1 MAKQSPNIEAIWN
14 DYKQTNDLNLRNKII
29 ESYSWLVNYTISQMN
44 LPKNIIID
52 NDDFRSIGML
62 ALIES
67 IEKFDITLGTKF
79 ETYAVIRIKGKIK
92 DELRNLDLLS
102 RTARKKVTEI
112 YQTKET
118 LTKEENREVSIDEIR
133 QKLNLSQEQF
143 QSYLAALDTSRAYSA
158 ASDISQFAIES
169 EDDEFEFE
177 IEDIPDTNQT
187 DGLENLTKI
196 ERKDFIQSFLA
207 KLPEKK
213 RLVIVLYYYEELN
226 FKQISKVLAISEGR
240 VSQIHTEIINN
251 LKKELIDKGYA

>member
-1 MAKQSPNIEAIWN
+1 MAKQNPNIEAIWN

>member
-62 ALIES
+62 SLIES

-158 ASDISQFAIES
+158 ASDISQFAVES

-251 LKKELIDKGYA
+251 LKKELINKGYA

>member
-1 MAKQSPNIEAIWN
+1 MAKQSPNIGAIWN

-158 ASDISQFAIES
+158 ASDISQFAVES

-251 LKKELIDKGYA
+251 LKKELINKGYA